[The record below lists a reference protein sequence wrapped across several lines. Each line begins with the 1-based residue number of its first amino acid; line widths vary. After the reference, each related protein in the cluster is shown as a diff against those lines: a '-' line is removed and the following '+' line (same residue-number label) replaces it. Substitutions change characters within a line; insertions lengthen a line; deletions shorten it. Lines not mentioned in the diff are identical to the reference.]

1 MVENNNQ
8 LIFNDDNKP
17 WAAPHSS
24 LSLEGH
30 WQPWYDDRR
39 DYNTNAPTYYDYLS
53 NFNGLIKSV
62 VDFVNELAKR
72 DVNTN
77 NTKSVELIKK
87 TSWLVDGLNE
97 IVLEA
102 NVKLSK
108 ATGNKLSIKDD
119 GLYVDTPDIT
129 ALSQKVD
136 TLQANYNALLTK
148 VNKLEGDYTTLNSSL
163 SSLKER
169 VDLLDGG
176 GWATKE
182 QLEELR
188 KIIET
193 NKDDYESADSG
204 LRLLITNMQKRL
216 DALDGLSGDMDTWNE
231 KIKRLE
237 AETLNVKNIASIA
250 GTLVGVIS
258 NESYT
263 KTDVDT
269 LAVINNKNRFRVMYN
284 SFTQRVDG
292 RITRIERI
300 GFDHDGITTNGA
312 AVDPAAWTKLGS
324 FTLGNLELAYG
335 GRLSYNMLYS
345 VKNFAFRYYQN
356 YFQNY
361 TDGLIQPWLIRLD
374 YDNGTF
380 NIHSKGLKKIANSGD
395 IFKPATDELY
405 TVVTWLDDEGNEYR
419 PTYNTDG
426 TPKELSQCP
435 RVEEVSRGEATAS
448 LEEGMNNEGGITII
462 EHEGKH
468 YFSDEFGKY
477 ENPSEV
483 VDGE

>member
-1 MVENNNQ
+1 MVENNHLN
-8 LIFNDDNKP
+8 FNDNNKP
-17 WAAPHSS
+17 WQAPHSPF
-24 LSLEGH
+24 SLEGQ

-72 DVNTN
+72 DIKTN
-77 NTKSVELIKK
+77 NTKSVELLKK

-108 ATGNKLSIKDD
+108 ATGNKLSIKED
-119 GLYVDTPDIT
+119 GLYIDTPDIT
-129 ALSQKVD
+129 ALTKKVA
-136 TLQANYNALLTK
+136 TLESNYNSLLSK
-148 VNKLEGDYTTLNSSL
+148 VNTLNSSL
-163 SSLKER
+163 ESLKAR

-188 KIIET
+188 KIIEA
-193 NKDDYESADSG
+193 NKNDYENADSG
-204 LRLLITNMQKRL
+204 LRLLIANMQKRL
-216 DALDGLSGDMDTWNE
+216 DALDGLSGEMDTWND
-231 KIKRLE
+231 KIKKLE

-258 NESYT
+258 NESYI
-263 KTDVDT
+263 KTDVVT
-269 LAVINNKNRFRVMYN
+269 QPVIDKKERFKVMYN
-284 SFTQRVDG
+284 SFTQRIDG

-300 GFDHDGITTNGA
+300 GFDHDGLTTNGTA
-312 AVDPAAWTKLGS
+312 SVDPAAWTKLGS
-324 FTLGNLELAYG
+324 FTLSNLEQAYN
-335 GRLSYNMLYS
+335 GRISYNMLYA

-361 TDGLIQPWLIRLD
+361 TDALMHPWLIRLD
-374 YDNGTF
+374 YENGTF

-405 TVVTWLDDEGNEYR
+405 TVVTWLDDSGNEYH
-419 PTYNTDG
+419 PAYNADG
-426 TPKELSQCP
+426 SPKELSQCVP
-435 RVEEVSRGEATAS
+435 VEKVNRGESSAS
-448 LEEGMNNEGGITII
+448 LEDNMDVEEGITII
-462 EHEGKH
+462 ESNGKH
-468 YFSDEFGKY
+468 YFSDEFEKY
-477 ENPSEV
+477 EHPAEV
-483 VDGE
+483 VAGE

>member
-1 MVENNNQ
+1 MVENNQ

-17 WAAPHSS
+17 WKAPHNH
-24 LSLEGH
+24 LSLEGQ

-72 DVNTN
+72 DIKTN
-77 NTKSVELIKK
+77 NTNSVELLKK

-102 NVKLSK
+102 NVKLSNE
-108 ATGNKLSIKDD
+108 TGNKLSIKED

-129 ALSQKVD
+129 ALVQKVE
-136 TLQANYNALLTK
+136 TLEANYNSLLSKITT
-148 VNKLEGDYTTLNSSL
+148 LEGDYTTLNSAL

-176 GWATKE
+176 GWATTE

-188 KIIET
+188 KIIDT
-193 NKDDYESADSG
+193 NKDDYENADSG
-204 LRLLITNMQKRL
+204 LRLLIANMQKRL
-216 DALDGLSGDMDTWNE
+216 DALDGLSGDMDTWND
-231 KIKRLE
+231 KIKKLE

-250 GTLVGVIS
+250 GTLIGVIS

-263 KTDVDT
+263 KCDVET
-269 LAVINNKNRFRVMYN
+269 LAIINSKNRFKVLYN

-300 GFDHDGITTNGA
+300 GFDHDGLTTNGA
-312 AVDPAAWTKLGS
+312 EVDPAAWTKLGS
-324 FTLGNLELAYG
+324 FTLGNLELAYS

-356 YFQNY
+356 YFQDY
-361 TDGLIQPWLIRLD
+361 TDALMHPWLIRLD

-380 NIHSKGLKKIANSGD
+380 NVHSKGLKKIAGSGD

-405 TVVTWLDDEGNEYR
+405 TVVTWLDDEGNEYH
-419 PTYNTDG
+419 PAYNSDG
-426 TPKELSQCP
+426 TPKELSECTP
-435 RVEEVSRGEATAS
+435 VEKVSRGEATAS
-448 LEEGMNNEGGITII
+448 LEDTQDVDGGITII
-462 EHEGKH
+462 EHDGKR
-468 YFSDEFGKY
+468 YFSDEYAQY
-477 ENPSEV
+477 EHPSEV
-483 VDGE
+483 VEPE

>member
-1 MVENNNQ
+1 MGNNNQ

-72 DVNTN
+72 DIKPN
-77 NTKSVELIKK
+77 NTKSIELLKR
-87 TSWLVDGLNE
+87 TSWMVDGLNE

-108 ATGNKLSIKDD
+108 ASGNKLSIKDD
-119 GLYVDTPDIT
+119 GLYVDTPDIS
-129 ALSQKVD
+129 ALSNKVN
-136 TLQANYNALLTK
+136 TLQSNYNSLLSK
-148 VNKLEGDYTTLNSSL
+148 VNKLQSDYNTINSSL
-163 SSLKER
+163 STLKNR

-176 GWATKE
+176 GWATKA

-188 KIIET
+188 KIINA
-193 NKDDYESADSG
+193 NKEDYESADSG
-204 LRLLITNMQKRL
+204 LRLLIANMQKRL
-216 DALDGLSGDMDTWNE
+216 DALDGLSGEMDTWND
-231 KIKRLE
+231 KVKKLE
-237 AETLNVKNIASIA
+237 ADALNVKNIASIA
-250 GTLVGVIS
+250 GTLLGVIS
-258 NESYT
+258 NESYSKYDVT
-263 KTDVDT
+263 TQPVIAKKT
-269 LAVINNKNRFRVMYN
+269 RFKVMYN

-300 GFDHDGITTNGA
+300 GFDHDGLTSNGTT
-312 AVDPAAWTKLGS
+312 VDPAAWTKLGS
-324 FTLGNLELAYG
+324 FTLTGLEQAYG
-335 GRLSYNMLYS
+335 GRLSQNMLYS

-356 YFQNY
+356 YFQDY
-361 TDGLIQPWLIRLD
+361 TDGLMHPWLIRLD
-374 YDNGTF
+374 YSNGTF
-380 NIHSKGLKKIANSGD
+380 NVHSKGLKAIANSGD

-405 TVVTWLDDEGNEYR
+405 TVVTWLDDSGKEYH
-419 PTYNTDG
+419 PAYNPDG
-426 TPKELSQCP
+426 TPKPLDQCP
-435 RVEEVSRGEATAS
+435 PVENVGRSAESPSSEDDTNVEK
-448 LEEGMNNEGGITII
+448 GITII
-462 EHEGKH
+462 EHDGKH
-468 YFSDEFGKY
+468 YFSDEFEKY

-483 VDGE
+483 VEGE

>member
-8 LIFNDDNKP
+8 LNLNDNKP
-17 WAAPHSS
+17 WTAPHSS

-72 DVNTN
+72 DIKTN
-77 NTKSVELIKK
+77 NTESIELLKK

-102 NVKLSK
+102 NVKLSNE
-108 ATGNKLSIKDD
+108 TGNKLSIKED

-129 ALSQKVD
+129 ALVQKVE
-136 TLQANYNALLTK
+136 TLEANYNSLLSK
-148 VNKLEGDYTTLNSSL
+148 VTTLEGDYTTLNSAL

-169 VDLLDGG
+169 VDLLVGG

-193 NKDDYESADSG
+193 NKDDYENADSG
-204 LRLLITNMQKRL
+204 LRLLIANMQKRL
-216 DALDGLSGDMDTWNE
+216 DALDGLSGEMDTWND
-231 KIKRLE
+231 KIAKLE

-250 GTLVGVIS
+250 GTLIGVIS
-258 NESYT
+258 NESYS
-263 KTDVDT
+263 KCDVET
-269 LAVINNKNRFRVMYN
+269 LAVINSKNRFKVLYN

-300 GFDHDGITTNGA
+300 GFDHDGLTTNGA
-312 AVDPAAWTKLGS
+312 DVDPAAWTKLGS
-324 FTLGNLELAYG
+324 FTLGNL
-335 GRLSYNMLYS
+335 
-345 VKNFAFRYYQN
+345 
-356 YFQNY
+356 
-361 TDGLIQPWLIRLD
+361 
-374 YDNGTF
+374 
-380 NIHSKGLKKIANSGD
+380 
-395 IFKPATDELY
+395 
-405 TVVTWLDDEGNEYR
+405 
-419 PTYNTDG
+419 
-426 TPKELSQCP
+426 
-435 RVEEVSRGEATAS
+435 
-448 LEEGMNNEGGITII
+448 
-462 EHEGKH
+462 
-468 YFSDEFGKY
+468 
-477 ENPSEV
+477 
-483 VDGE
+483 